1 MQKGQ
6 DYAPVMTPTKPVCE
20 PGEFVIAAA
29 FADHGHLF
37 GMVSNLLAAG
47 ATLGYVY
54 EPDEAKASKLLALD
68 PAAKRVETFDA
79 ILQAPDV
86 RLVAAAAIPNLRAA
100 VGIRVL
106 PSG

>member
-1 MQKGQ
+1 MQQGQ

-54 EPDEAKASKLLALD
+54 EPDEAKANKLLALD
-68 PAAKRVETFDA
+68 PAAKRV
-79 ILQAPDV
+79 
-86 RLVAAAAIPNLRAA
+86 
-100 VGIRVL
+100 
-106 PSG
+106 